1 MKPRLKLDA
10 SGHIEVLERG
20 SLDWQEHEA
29 KREIAARYGGAINF
43 AHRLGVSHHDVYRAL
58 HPVVGPKAAG
68 KAARIRAVL
77 GLPTAAFPRG
87 QGLAIWHASGRKA

>member
-1 MKPRLKLDA
+1 MKTWLTARDLAGLPGMPGTERRTRERLLKLNVP
-10 SGHIEVLERG
+10 SR
-20 SLDWQEHEA
+20 
-29 KREIAARYGGAINF
+29 

-77 GLPTAAFPRG
+77 GLPTAPFPRG
-87 QGLAIWHASGRKA
+87 QGLATWHASGRKE